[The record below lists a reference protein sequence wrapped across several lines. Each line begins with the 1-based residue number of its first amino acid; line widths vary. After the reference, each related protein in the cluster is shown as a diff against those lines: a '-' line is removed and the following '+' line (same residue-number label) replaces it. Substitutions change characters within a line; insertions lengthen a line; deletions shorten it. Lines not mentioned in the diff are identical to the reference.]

1 MTPPP
6 AEIYEFIGRLK
17 GYAKD
22 AEGAVATFSAGLLH
36 HPDDARLYRHR
47 GHRYLSLRRFA
58 EARDDFLRAAELLP
72 AWTEHIEYG
81 QAYVLP
87 QLEAAVLGAEA
98 AANHPVLA
106 EVKAR
111 GEYYSPLAFKV
122 HYHLGLS
129 WHLLGDDPA
138 ALRAFELALEQA
150 VHQELLV
157 ATANW
162 LVVLHG
168 RLGLA
173 ERDAA
178 LLASIDLDA
187 PVHTNAAYADLLRL
201 YAGRL
206 DAASLTAKAQGDPR
220 IMATQGYGLGSFLL
234 AMGRPDQAMDVF
246 RAVVSQG
253 DPAAFGTLAAELRL
267 AEKAGAV
274 TVG

>member
-6 AEIYEFIGRLK
+6 AETYEFIGRLK

-58 EARDDFLRAAELLP
+58 DARDDFLRAAALLP
-72 AWTEHIEYG
+72 AWTEHVEYG
-81 QAYVLP
+81 QAYVLA
-87 QLEAAVLGAEA
+87 QLEGAVLGREA
-98 AANHPVLA
+98 TGVQPDLA
-106 EVKAR
+106 SVQAR

-129 WHLLGDDPA
+129 WHLLGDDHA
-138 ALRAFELALEQA
+138 ALSAFQQALEHA

-173 ERDAA
+173 ERDAE

-187 PVHTNAAYADLLRL
+187 AVHTNAAYADLLRL

-206 DAASLTAKAQGDPR
+206 DAAALTAKAEGDPR
-220 IMATQGYGLGSFLL
+220 VMATVGYGLGSFLL
-234 AMGRPDQAMDVF
+234 ARGQEDQASEVF
-246 RAVVSQG
+246 GAVVRQG

-267 AEKAGAV
+267 AERGGAAG
-274 TVG
+274 GG